1 MIEKDHPDLSVRSQ
15 CELLDVNRNRLTPR
29 QTKVTEEDELIMR
42 DLDEIYTK
50 WPFYG
55 QRKLCRELRKY
66 GWNIGRKRTRRL
78 MQIMGIEA
86 LVPKPSLSKPNKDH
100 KIYPYLLRN
109 LAITEVDQVWCTDI
123 TYIPMEKGHA
133 YLVAIMD
140 WKSRAVLSW
149 ELCNTMDSGF
159 CVRALRNGMAL
170 TGRKPKIF
178 NTDQGS
184 QFTGQ
189 DWIGELK
196 KNDILVSMDGKGRW
210 MDNVFIERLWR
221 SLKYEKIR
229 LYSYN
234 DMRELREHIRD
245 WMDFYNHARMH
256 QHLDY
261 TTPWSNY
268 EQPLNHEAEKAA

>member
-1 MIEKDHPDLSVRSQ
+1 MIEKDHPELSVRTQSK
-15 CELLDVNRNRLTPR
+15 LLKVNRNRLNPR
-29 QTKVTEEDELIMR
+29 GVRISQEDKLIMR
-42 DLDEIYTK
+42 DLDQIYTK

-55 QRKLCRELRKY
+55 QRKLLRELCKL
-66 GWNIGRKRTRRL
+66 GWKIGRKRTRRL
-78 MQIMGIEA
+78 MKVMGIEA
-86 LVPKPSLSKPNKDH
+86 LAPKPSLSAPNKEH

-109 LAITEVDQVWCTDI
+109 LTVTEVDQVWCSDI

-149 ELCNTMDSGF
+149 ELSNTMDSGF
-159 CVRALRNGMAL
+159 CVRALRRAMEL
-170 TGRKPKIF
+170 TGRKPEIF

-189 DWIGELK
+189 DWVGELK
-196 KNDILVSMDGKGRW
+196 SHGIKISMDGKGRW

-221 SLKYEKIR
+221 SLKYERIR
-229 LYSYN
+229 LYSYG
-234 DMRELREHIRD
+234 DLKELRAHIGE
-245 WMDFYNHARMH
+245 WMEFYNHERDH

-268 EQPLNHEAEKAA
+268 ASQEIQKQAA